1 MYVSRKTLRHSPCIF
16 FYFFP
21 FQVRTEDPD
30 LPEENQ
36 ASKDYRAIAYSSLS
50 QSYLYIDW
58 TENYKPLLVGEHLN
72 IVVTPRSPYID
83 KITHYNYLV
92 SIIMKDLYLSIPPPD
107 FPLLIEKR

>member
-1 MYVSRKTLRHSPCIF
+1 MFHRKHTFTSQSTYLCLTF
-16 FYFFP
+16 FFP
-21 FQVRTEDPD
+21 FQIKTEDLD

-36 ASKDYRAIAYSSLS
+36 ASKDYRAVAYSSLS

-58 TENYKPLLVGEHLN
+58 TENDKHLLVGEHLS

-92 SIIMKDLYLSIPPPD
+92 SIIVIDLPD
-107 FPLLIEKR
+107 CPLLTEKC